1 LNNKCRQFGQKISKL
16 TIFLV
21 IERVKTEFVEHNSVV
36 QDTKIL
42 DANIYNID
50 GRYNYPL
57 IKAMVLES
65 LKIVREDKINLTS
78 LSKLVNC
85 NKSIF

>member
-1 LNNKCRQFGQKISKL
+1 MNNKCRQFGQKISKL

>member
-1 LNNKCRQFGQKISKL
+1 MNNKCRQFGQKIPKL

-21 IERVKTEFVEHNSVV
+21 FERVKTGFVDYNSVV

-50 GRYNYPL
+50 GRFNYPL

-78 LSKLVNC
+78 LPKLVNC
-85 NKSIF
+85 NKSIS

>member
-65 LKIVREDKINLTS
+65 LKIVREDKINLKS
-78 LSKLVNC
+78 LPKLVIC